1 MWNVEWPF
9 GTRIFSHRCHR
20 SMRTDGSFH
29 GSFTLAPLPAAW
41 FLMRHRRNGSRFFRM
56 RSETASVQIGEICGR
71 QISAQCAKEQAG
83 FILPQMPQIDTDAMR
98 AESPMTSIAQGKRS
112 DALGKPKRHAT
123 PCKSKSTSNT
133 LCFNAF
139 APAWRKLHGTLH
151 PGYSC
156 LVQRQSRA
164 ATGLRT
170 SGPPS
175 FHGCNMRRF
184 PHSSSRPA
192 QRLQA

>member
-1 MWNVEWPF
+1 MWNVECGMWNVEWPF
-9 GTRIFSHRCHR
+9 STRIFSHRCHR
-20 SMRTDGSFH
+20 S
-29 GSFTLAPLPAAW
+29 
-41 FLMRHRRNGSRFFRM
+41 
-56 RSETASVQIGEICGR
+56 
-71 QISAQCAKEQAG
+71 
-83 FILPQMPQIDTDAMR
+83 TDAMR

-123 PCKSKSTSNT
+123 PCKGKSTSNT

-139 APAWRKLHGTLH
+139 TPAWRKLHGTLH

-192 QRLQA
+192 QRLQP

>member
-1 MWNVEWPF
+1 
-9 GTRIFSHRCHR
+9 
-20 SMRTDGSFH
+20 
-29 GSFTLAPLPAAW
+29 
-41 FLMRHRRNGSRFFRM
+41 
-56 RSETASVQIGEICGR
+56 
-71 QISAQCAKEQAG
+71 
-83 FILPQMPQIDTDAMR
+83 MR

-112 DALGKPKRHAT
+112 DTLGEPKRHAT
-123 PCKSKSTSNT
+123 PCKGKSTSNT

-184 PHSSSRPA
+184 PHSPSRQLPKPVRRNASNHKKQGLEPPPPKRKVFVKPNEQNRACSGYAMARKRAMKRKVFVKPNGQSESCSSNAMARKRA
-192 QRLQA
+192 LKWNILCV